1 MSHESHP
8 ITLTRF
14 ASALSEL
21 PIDAIY
27 GKYAELRNNIAHM
40 ESSNKQLEDF
50 ARENDDRECYEA
62 LMENKMVIKRFEE
75 RIEALK
81 REVTEVRGLVWRVE
95 GEEKING
102 SASVAA
108 NGETNGSQ
116 AREERNGNG
125 AGDGGDEDGVFL

>member
-14 ASALSEL
+14 AAALSEL

-50 ARENDDRECYEA
+50 VRENDDRECYEA
-62 LMENKMVIKRFEE
+62 LMENKMVIKTFEE
-75 RIEALK
+75 RIKALK
-81 REVTEVRGLVWRVE
+81 NEVTEVRGLTWRIE
-95 GEEKING
+95 GEEKVNG
-102 SASVAA
+102 STSVAA
-108 NGETNGSQ
+108 NGQTNGAQ

-125 AGDGGDEDGVFL
+125 TAEGGDENGVFL

>member
-1 MSHESHP
+1 MSHESPP

-27 GKYAELRNNIAHM
+27 GKYAELRNNIVHM
-40 ESSNKQLEDF
+40 ESSNIQLEDF

-81 REVTEVRGLVWRVE
+81 REVTEVRGLVWRIE
-95 GEEKING
+95 GEEEVNP
-102 SASVAA
+102 SAGVAA
-108 NGETNGSQ
+108 NGETNGAQ

-125 AGDGGDEDGVFL
+125 ARDGGDEDGVFL